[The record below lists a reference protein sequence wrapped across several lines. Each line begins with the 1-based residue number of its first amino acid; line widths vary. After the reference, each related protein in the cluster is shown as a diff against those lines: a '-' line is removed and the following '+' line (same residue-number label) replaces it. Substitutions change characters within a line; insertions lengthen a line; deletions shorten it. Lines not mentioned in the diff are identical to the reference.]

1 MTKKW
6 NVLSNIG
13 LACTAILSIVTG
25 IIEQRQMEEQ
35 IRETVDEVLAER
47 QNEEANKLSSLLKG
61 ETNEE
66 NPYESDR

>member
-6 NVLSNIG
+6 NALANIG
-13 LACTAILSIVTG
+13 LACTAILSIIPG

-47 QNEEANKLSSLLKG
+47 QNEEG
-61 ETNEE
+61 
-66 NPYESDR
+66 

>member
-6 NVLSNIG
+6 NVLANIG
-13 LACTAILSIVTG
+13 LACTARLSIVTG

-47 QNEEANKLSSLLKG
+47 QNEEG
-61 ETNEE
+61 
-66 NPYESDR
+66 

>member
-6 NVLSNIG
+6 NVLANIG
-13 LACTAILSIVTG
+13 LACTALLSIVTE

-47 QNEEANKLSSLLKG
+47 QNEEG
-61 ETNEE
+61 
-66 NPYESDR
+66 

>member
-13 LACTAILSIVTG
+13 LACTVILSIVTG

-47 QNEEANKLSSLLKG
+47 QNEEG
-61 ETNEE
+61 
-66 NPYESDR
+66 

>member
-13 LACTAILSIVTG
+13 LACAAILSIVTG

-47 QNEEANKLSSLLKG
+47 QNEEG
-61 ETNEE
+61 
-66 NPYESDR
+66 

>member
-6 NVLSNIG
+6 NVLANIG
-13 LACTAILSIVTG
+13 FACTALLSIVTG

-47 QNEEANKLSSLLKG
+47 QNEEG
-61 ETNEE
+61 
-66 NPYESDR
+66 